1 MKSYISIW
9 VIVFLAVVY
18 QPSFAQE
25 DEPVPPGGARL
36 NVEIV
41 GKDTV
46 FMAFLH
52 DIWVFPEMNFK
63 NRKQEQYYWKMVRD
77 VKRTLPYAK
86 LVARELSDTNK
97 KLMMMPNDKERKKF
111 LSQYE
116 KDIYQKYEPEL
127 KKLTLSQGKLLIKLI
142 DRECDNTSYDLIKLY
157 RGSFRAFFYQG
168 FARLFGANLKSEFD
182 YTEKDKV
189 LDRIIVLV
197 EAGQL

>member
-1 MKSYISIW
+1 MKRRILILFT
-9 VIVFLAVVY
+9 VLFTVFGQSL
-18 QPSFAQE
+18 FAQM
-25 DEPVPPGGARL
+25 DEPIPPGGARL
-36 NVEIV
+36 MVEIK
-41 GKDTV
+41 GNDTI
-46 FMAFLH
+46 FLAYLH
-52 DIWVFPEMNFK
+52 DLWVFPKMNFK
-63 NRKQEQYYWKMVRD
+63 NKKEEQYYWKMVRD

-86 LVARELSDTNK
+86 LVAQELSETNK

-111 LSQYE
+111 LAQYE

-142 DRECDNTSYDLIKLY
+142 DRECNNTSYDLIKLY

-182 YTEKDKV
+182 YNEKDKI

>member
-1 MKSYISIW
+1 
-9 VIVFLAVVY
+9 
-18 QPSFAQE
+18 
-25 DEPVPPGGARL
+25 
-36 NVEIV
+36 
-41 GKDTV
+41 
-46 FMAFLH
+46 
-52 DIWVFPEMNFK
+52 
-63 NRKQEQYYWKMVRD
+63 
-77 VKRTLPYAK
+77 
-86 LVARELSDTNK
+86 
-97 KLMMMPNDKERKKF
+97 
-111 LSQYE
+111 
-116 KDIYQKYEPEL
+116 L

>member
-9 VIVFLAVVY
+9 VVVFLGVFY

-25 DEPVPPGGARL
+25 DEPVPAGGARL
-36 NVEIV
+36 NVEIT

-52 DIWVFPEMNFK
+52 DVWVFPEMNFK

-86 LVARELSDTNK
+86 LVAQELSDTNK

-111 LSQYE
+111 LAQYE

-182 YTEKDKV
+182 YTEKDKI

>member
-1 MKSYISIW
+1 MKRSISIGIL
-9 VIVFLAVVY
+9 VVFVGCCFSL
-18 QPSFAQE
+18 FGQE
-25 DEPVPPGGARL
+25 ETVPPGGARL

-52 DIWVFPEMNFK
+52 EIWVFPEMNFK

-86 LVARELSDTNK
+86 LVAQELSQTNK

-111 LSQYE
+111 LAQYE

-182 YTEKDKV
+182 YNKKDKI